1 MKTNINFSSDTIL
14 KAIGSIKMYGCIKTV
29 RGYEKRAQLYDI
41 LINQFGYVKNNG
53 RELTERGDE
62 YFRNN
67 FLRFDEITSNM
78 KSFI

>member
-1 MKTNINFSSDTIL
+1 MKTNINFSNDTIL
-14 KAIGSIKMYGCIKTV
+14 KAIGSIKMYGCIKTIK
-29 RGYEKRAQLYDI
+29 GYEKRAQLYDV
-41 LINQFGYVKNNG
+41 LIKNGYVKNNG

-62 YFRNN
+62 YFRTN

>member
-1 MKTNINFSSDTIL
+1 MKTNNNFSSDTIL
-14 KAIGSIKMYGCIKTV
+14 KAIGSIKLYGYMKGV
-29 RGYEKRAQLYDI
+29 KGYEKRDQLLHI
-41 LINQFGYVKNNG
+41 LIYEFGYVKNNG